1 MKPQNFEE
9 KVVWYYIIG
18 TYVLYFLGAQFVVA
32 PVMAWLLALYL
43 FKKIWH
49 QTDNTPVEER
59 VTIPISIWIW
69 IVSMLVMVFAVIM
82 GHYDYDF
89 TIIETIKSL
98 IKFGKAWA
106 LFALFPLI
114 GCLKIRPQ
122 LISRAVCIIGIQSLL
137 FIPICYIAKVL
148 ELTTP
153 LYVSPL
159 SRLGGTPL
167 LYTINLYAFDYGKAR
182 IFLFAP
188 WGPVLGLVACLYFF
202 IACLEK
208 DQGWR
213 WIGITAAVAMAWVS
227 GSRAA
232 IVCLL
237 TIPCLSWFL
246 ANLAKFKL
254 QISAA
259 IGCFCAGLIGTQ
271 LLDWS
276 IAFKENFYAQR
287 AKSSQTREILGN
299 IALYRWW
306 NEAPIWGHA
315 VVEVRGPSVVEH
327 YPVGSHHTWFSL
339 LFLHGI
345 VGAIAFAYPMLWSF
359 IELLIKA
366 QKSTVAWVGLGI
378 ILVLFT
384 FCFVEKL
391 DYVAYIF
398 WPALVMLGIA
408 LKEEVAV
415 KKSMAAREIQL
426 Q

>member
-9 KVVWYYIIG
+9 RVVWCYIIG

-32 PVMAWLLALYL
+32 PVMAWILVLYL
-43 FKKIWH
+43 VKKLWN
-49 QTDNTPVEER
+49 QTDETPFEER
-59 VTIPISIWIW
+59 ITIPVGVWIW
-69 IVSMLVMVFAVIM
+69 IVSMLVIEFAIIM
-82 GHYDYDF
+82 GHYDYDLSIF
-89 TIIETIKSL
+89 EAIKSS

-114 GCLKIRPQ
+114 GCLKIRPE
-122 LISRAVCIIGIQSLL
+122 LISRAICILGVQSLIFL
-137 FIPICYIAKVL
+137 PVCYLAKVL
-148 ELTTP
+148 ELSTP

-159 SRLGGTPL
+159 SRFGGTPL
-167 LYTINLYAFDYGKAR
+167 LYTVNLYAFDYGKAR

-208 DQGWR
+208 DKKWQL
-213 WIGITAAVAMAWVS
+213 IGIIAAVAMALAS

-232 IVCLL
+232 VVCLL
-237 TIPCLSWFL
+237 AVPCLSLFL
-246 ANLAKFKL
+246 ANLAKSTI

-259 IGCFCAGLIGTQ
+259 IGVFCVGLLSTQ
-271 LLDWS
+271 LIDWFVT
-276 IAFKENFYAQR
+276 FKENFHAQR
-287 AKSSQTREILGN
+287 AKSSRTREMLGN
-299 IALYRWW
+299 IALHRWW

-315 VVEVRGPSVVEH
+315 VVELRGPAVVEH
-327 YPVGSHHTWFSL
+327 YPVGSHHTWYSL

-345 VGAIAFAYPMLWSF
+345 VGAIAFAFPICWSF
-359 IELLIKA
+359 MELLIKA
-366 QKSTVAWVGLGI
+366 QKSAVSWVGLGI

-408 LKEEVAV
+408 LKE
-415 KKSMAAREIQL
+415 
-426 Q
+426 